1 MKKMIKG
8 TSLLTTGICVLT
20 TACMVG
26 QAFNIENEKSVSA
39 AQLTAR
45 EYSTVKTGIPYINI
59 EEALVNVDS
68 VELNIGVEDV
78 LGSEES
84 VSASI
89 ASNTQVGSGIQEVKE
104 ESVVAGYT
112 NLGVAHVD
120 NNLNIRK
127 EPSED
132 AELAGKL
139 PKNAGC
145 EIFEIADGWAKIK
158 SGKVEGYVKAEF
170 LYTGEEAEVVAKEV
184 METFA
189 VVNTQTLN
197 VRLEASVDAGI
208 LCQVPQEEKLTVLE
222 INGDWIKVEVDS
234 DEGYVAK
241 EFVEITTELDTAV
254 TMKELKYGTGVS
266 DIRVSIVQFAK
277 QFLGNP
283 YVWGGASLTNGAD
296 CSGFTM
302 SIYRNFGIYLP
313 HSSRAQANCGTR
325 ISTSELKPGDL
336 IFYGSGSSINHVA
349 MYIGGGQVIHASS
362 KKTGIKISNAF
373 YRNPICATRLL
384 AD

>member
-1 MKKMIKG
+1 MKNTIKG
-8 TSLLTTGICVLT
+8 TTLLTTGICVLT
-20 TACMVG
+20 TACMVS
-26 QAFNIENEKSVSA
+26 QAYHIDNKNIANA
-39 AQLTAR
+39 AEVVAR
-45 EYSTVKTGIPYINI
+45 EQSTVGTKVKF
-59 EEALVNVDS
+59 LDVNVDS
-68 VELNIGVEDV
+68 AELNIGVEDV
-78 LGSEES
+78 LGSTDNVTTS
-84 VSASI
+84 GSLSK
-89 ASNTQVGSGIQEVKE
+89 QVGVCSPEHTV

-127 EPSED
+127 EPNED
-132 AELAGKL
+132 ADLAGKL

-145 EIFEIADGWAKIK
+145 EILETKDGWAKIK

-170 LYTGEEAEVVAKEV
+170 LYTGEEAEEVAKEV

-197 VRLEASVDAGI
+197 VRLEASTEAGI
-208 LCQVPQEEKLTVLE
+208 LCQVPQEEKLSVVEMTDE
-222 INGDWIKVEVDS
+222 WIKVAVDS

-241 EFVEITTELDTAV
+241 EFVEIKNELDTAV
-254 TMKELKYGTGVS
+254 TITELKYGSGVS

-283 YVWGGASLTNGAD
+283 YVWGGTSLTNGAD

-302 SIYRNFGIYLP
+302 GIYRNYGVYLP
-313 HSSRAQANCGTR
+313 HSSRAQANCGRR

-336 IFYGSGSSINHVA
+336 IFYGNGSSINHVA

>member
-1 MKKMIKG
+1 MKTRRKG
-8 TSLLTTGICVLT
+8 TAFLIAGMCVLT
-20 TACMVG
+20 TTSMVG
-26 QAFNIENEKSVSA
+26 QAFHIEDNKTTST
-39 AQLTAR
+39 AQVVAR
-45 EYSTVKTGIPYINI
+45 EQSIVETSVQSLDIKAENI
-59 EEALVNVDS
+59 IDVDT
-68 VELNIGVEDV
+68 VELSVGVEDV
-78 LGSEES
+78 LGSEEKDFSFASAEVTHMS
-84 VSASI
+84 V
-89 ASNTQVGSGIQEVKE
+89 TE
-104 ESVVAGYT
+104 EAAASVVAGYT

-127 EPSED
+127 EPNEE

-145 EIFEIADGWAKIK
+145 EILEVKDGWAKIE

-170 LYTGEEAEVVAKEV
+170 LYTGEEAEAVAKKV

-197 VRLEASVDAGI
+197 VRLEASKEAGI

-222 INGDWIKVEVDS
+222 NNGDWIKVEVDS
-234 DEGYVAK
+234 DEGYIAK
-241 EFVEITTELDTAV
+241 EFVEITTELETAV
-254 TMKELKYGTGVS
+254 TMTELRQGTGIS
-266 DIRVSIVQFAK
+266 DVRVSIVQFAK

-283 YVWGGASLTNGAD
+283 YVWGGTSLTNGAD

-302 SIYRNFGIYLP
+302 SIYRNFGVYLP

>member
-1 MKKMIKG
+1 MKNTIKG
-8 TSLLTTGICVLT
+8 TTLLTTGICVFT

-26 QAFNIENEKSVSA
+26 QAYHIDNNQAASA
-39 AQLTAR
+39 AEVVAR
-45 EYSTVKTGIPYINI
+45 EQSNVGTGVKFLDVNI
-59 EEALVNVDS
+59 DS
-68 VELNIGVEDV
+68 AELNIGVEDV
-78 LGSEES
+78 LGSTES
-84 VSASI
+84 ATTSI
-89 ASNTQVGSGIQEVKE
+89 ASTQQVAAGLQENKA

-145 EIFEIADGWAKIK
+145 EILETEDGWAKIK

-170 LYTGEEAEVVAKEV
+170 LYTGEEAEAVAKEV

-197 VRLEASVDAGI
+197 VRLEASTEAGI
-208 LCQVPQEEKLTVLE
+208 LCQVPQEEKLSVLE
-222 INGDWIKVEVDS
+222 DNGEWLKVAVDS

-241 EFVEITTELDTAV
+241 EFVDITTELDTAV
-254 TMKELKYGTGVS
+254 TITELKYGSGVS

-283 YVWGGASLTNGAD
+283 YVWGGTSLTNGTD

-302 SIYRNFGIYLP
+302 GIYRNYGIYLP
-313 HSSRAQANCGTR
+313 HSSRAQANCGRR